1 MIFPKLTTLLV
12 CALSTISYAA
22 VVKPPNALA
31 LLESQD
37 DLTFI
42 TTLIKRDPVLTRLYK
57 TAKDITVA
65 APTDQSFKDLLNTSS
80 IDLDGPLFPKDLV
93 RAVEQELVLEGR
105 YPLSSFKKKAK
116 LALQNGQKTLHFGG
130 TRISNVTQG
139 DIAFKGGLLHK
150 INLPVLTPV
159 TISAT
164 APGSRF
170 PGFGIDNE
178 ALQTAA
184 SLGLLKELDKTRD
197 VTIFTIANSAFDSK
211 ITVPSL
217 KSVLQSL
224 KYYVITPGVYYGNG
238 FTGQSVKTLSG
249 DNVTLAGFGKG
260 DLTVNGVK
268 VVLSDTFTVNGV
280 IHVLEG
286 AANPFVVSRKL
297 FPVELALLSATYA
310 LIVFLVDEFVTLM
323 GKSQGLSSRGTKN
336 EAGMLAATAFAGI
349 VLMPQCALSGV
360 V

>member
-1 MIFPKLTTLLV
+1 MIFSTLTTLLV
-12 CALSTISYAA
+12 CTLSIFSYAA

-37 DLTFI
+37 DLTII
-42 TTLIKRDPVLTRLYK
+42 TTLIKKDPVLIRLYR
-57 TAKDITVA
+57 TAKDITVV
-65 APTDQSFKDLLNTSS
+65 APTDQSFKTLLNTSS

-93 RAVEQELVLEGR
+93 RAVEQNLILEGR

-116 LALQNGQKTLHFGG
+116 
-130 TRISNVTQG
+130 
-139 DIAFKGGLLHK
+139 
-150 INLPVLTPV
+150 
-159 TISAT
+159 T
-164 APGSRF
+164 APGSSF
-170 PGFGIDNE
+170 PGVGIDNE
-178 ALQTAA
+178 ALQAVA
-184 SLGLLKELDKTRD
+184 SLGLLNELDETRD

-217 KSVLQSL
+217 KSVFQSL

-249 DNVTLAGFGKG
+249 ANVTLAGFGKG

-286 AANPFVVSRKL
+286 ELGCTLLNFKPPLCLLPSECTETLITQDTIARLQLRALMQLAANPFVVSRKS
-297 FPVELALLSATYA
+297 FPVELVLLSTTYA
-310 LIVFLVDEFVTLM
+310 LIVFLVDGFVTLM
-323 GKSQGLSSRGTKN
+323 GKSQGLSSRGMKN
-336 EAGMLAATAFAGI
+336 EAGMLAATEFAGI
-349 VLMPQCALSGV
+349 VLMPQYALWGV

>member
-116 LALQNGQKTLHFGG
+116 YVPTKLANRTYVNLSSGRAVCRLALQNGQKTLHFGG

-139 DIAFKGGLLHK
+139 VSPPKDFGKNEGK
-150 INLPVLTPV
+150 IDFCLN
-159 TISAT
+159 
-164 APGSRF
+164 
-170 PGFGIDNE
+170 
-178 ALQTAA
+178 
-184 SLGLLKELDKTRD
+184 KTR
-197 VTIFTIANSAFDSK
+197 ISRS
-211 ITVPSL
+211 
-217 KSVLQSL
+217 
-224 KYYVITPGVYYGNG
+224 
-238 FTGQSVKTLSG
+238 
-249 DNVTLAGFGKG
+249 
-260 DLTVNGVK
+260 K
-268 VVLSDTFTVNGV
+268 VVFYT
-280 IHVLEG
+280 
-286 AANPFVVSRKL
+286 R
-297 FPVELALLSATYA
+297 
-310 LIVFLVDEFVTLM
+310 
-323 GKSQGLSSRGTKN
+323 
-336 EAGMLAATAFAGI
+336 
-349 VLMPQCALSGV
+349 
-360 V
+360 